1 MKISILAPLSG
12 QVLQIHQIYSPVQ
25 TLNFQVEFPILHG
38 IGISLLTKNLY
49 IYGSNIF
56 QFVSAKASIVG
67 SNVVHHLFQCLDTHR
82 QDVSL
87 GYQSSQGVSVL
98 NYLNVGDVDAIN
110 QVFQLDECFIQFLVQ
125 FLHVIAG
132 FIALLYLG
140 AFLDTFFQLATFFCN
155 SALML
160 NASANFIIFYFLYM
174 TF

>member
-12 QVLQIHQIYSPVQ
+12 QVLQIYQIYSPVQ
-25 TLNFQVEFPILHG
+25 TLNFQVELPILLG
-38 IGISLLTKNLY
+38 IGISLLTKSLY

-67 SNVVHHLFQCLDTHR
+67 SNVVHHLFQCLDTQR

-110 QVFQLDECFIQFLVQ
+110 QACQLEESVMQRLVT
-125 FLHVIAG
+125 V
-132 FIALLYLG
+132 
-140 AFLDTFFQLATFFCN
+140 LDR
-155 SALML
+155 
-160 NASANFIIFYFLYM
+160 IGG
-174 TF
+174 

>member
-25 TLNFQVEFPILHG
+25 TLNFQVEFPILLG
-38 IGISLLTKNLY
+38 IGISLLTKSLY

-67 SNVVHHLFQCLDTHR
+67 SYVVHHLFQCLDTQR

-110 QVFQLDECFIQFLVQ
+110 QVFQLDEYFVQFLVQ
-125 FLHVIAG
+125 FLHVIAR
-132 FIALLYLG
+132 FIALLHLG
-140 AFLDTFFQLATFFCN
+140 AFLDTFLQLSHKGSVEKYWGCFFG
-155 SALML
+155 SLDKH
-160 NASANFIIFYFLYM
+160 
-174 TF
+174 

>member
-25 TLNFQVEFPILHG
+25 TLNFQVELPILLG
-38 IGISLLTKNLY
+38 IGISLLTKSLY

-67 SNVVHHLFQCLDTHR
+67 SYVFQCLDTHR

-110 QVFQLDECFIQFLVQ
+110 QVFQLDEYVIQFLVQ
-125 FLHVIAG
+125 FLYVIASSSVP
-132 FIALLYLG
+132 F
-140 AFLDTFFQLATFFCN
+140 
-155 SALML
+155 
-160 NASANFIIFYFLYM
+160 
-174 TF
+174 